1 MASFSTSIEASI
13 AKVWE
18 HLLHKIEHPEAFVP
32 GVSEVIILEKND
44 DFVVRQMTITVNEV
58 ASKVIEKI
66 TSSPYK
72 VRFEL
77 LEHPEFYGFVDNEA
91 TAISKNETQL
101 TFTMNWVNKHTQ
113 LVFDNPELMKN
124 AVLKTK
130 NHIENNL

>member
-1 MASFSTSIEASI
+1 MASFSTSIEASV

-44 DFVVRQMTITVNEV
+44 DFVVRQMTITLNEV

>member
-1 MASFSTSIEASI
+1 MASFSTSIDASI

-44 DFVVRQMTITVNEV
+44 DFVVRQMTITMNEV

-66 TSSPYK
+66 TSSPYI

-77 LEHPEFYGFVDNEA
+77 LEHPEFYGFVGNEA
-91 TAISKNETQL
+91 VAVTESETQL

-113 LVFDNPELMKN
+113 LVFDNPELIKN

-130 NHIENNL
+130 SHIENNL

>member
-1 MASFSTSIEASI
+1 MALFSTSIDASI

-66 TSSPYK
+66 TSSPYT

-77 LEHPEFYGFVDNEA
+77 LEHPEFSGFVDNQA
-91 TAISKNETQL
+91 MAISENETQL

-113 LVFDNPELMKN
+113 LVFDNPELIKN

>member
-1 MASFSTSIEASI
+1 MTSFSTNIEASI
-13 AKVWE
+13 ATVWE
-18 HLLHKIEHPEAFVP
+18 HLLHKIEHPEVFVP
-32 GVSEVIILEKND
+32 GVSNVIILEKKD
-44 DFVVRQMTITVNEV
+44 DYVVRQMTITMNEV
-58 ASKVIEKI
+58 TSKVIEKI
-66 TSSPYK
+66 TSSPYN

-113 LVFDNPELMKN
+113 LIFDNPEIMKN

-130 NHIENNL
+130 NYIETKS